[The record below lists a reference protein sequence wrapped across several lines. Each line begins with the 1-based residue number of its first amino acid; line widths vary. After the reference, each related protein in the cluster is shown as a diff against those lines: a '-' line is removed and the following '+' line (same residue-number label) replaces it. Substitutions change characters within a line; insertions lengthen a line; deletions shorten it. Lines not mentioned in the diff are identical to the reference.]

1 MDSRNRYNDWICCLL
16 ISLFFNKAN
25 IMYKVNNN
33 LAPNYLQE
41 FFHVRDVNFNNT
53 ASNLKS
59 VAQNN
64 YIVPQA
70 KCNLLKG
77 SLTFSGIIV
86 WNRIPLSIKMS
97 PSLDIFVKIRIN
109 WIKKIAHKE
118 F

>member
-1 MDSRNRYNDWICCLL
+1 MNSRNRYNGRICCLL

-25 IMYKVNNN
+25 IMYKVYNN

-53 ASNLKS
+53 ASNLRS

-70 KCNLLKG
+70 KCNLLTG

-86 WNRIPLSIKMS
+86 WNSIPLKGTATLMISI
-97 PSLDIFVKIRIN
+97 VY
-109 WIKKIAHKE
+109 KKEHHKP
-118 F
+118 